1 MTPTVVLLAHGS
13 PDPRHREAIEAQAA
27 RLRGQHRHDVRTAYL
42 ETDDPSPAALGASL
56 TEQVVVVPMLVTPA
70 YHARVDVPTA
80 AIELGAGGAG
90 VTVTDALGP
99 DRLLLDACRE
109 RLADQGLDHERVL
122 LVAGGSSNGRAAA
135 SLARLVAGHGPDG
148 WSTTTLAAGS
158 PDVADGTVLVPFV
171 LAEGVLHDKVV
182 ALADRLGLPCAPGG
196 LLGTA
201 ALDALVAR
209 RAGMPPGVAGLSP
222 GDHREDDR

>member
-1 MTPTVVLLAHGS
+1 MRA
-13 PDPRHREAIEAQAA
+13 AA
-27 RLRGQHRHDVRTAYL
+27 R
-42 ETDDPSPAALGASL
+42 PSELPPATRS
-56 TEQVVVVPMLVTPA
+56 TRSWSRPW
-70 YHARVDVPTA
+70 
-80 AIELGAGGAG
+80 
-90 VTVTDALGP
+90 
-99 DRLLLDACRE
+99 
-109 RLADQGLDHERVL
+109 
-122 LVAGGSSNGRAAA
+122 SA